1 MTSRPSLRLRLGASA
16 VAAALAT
23 PALAVTTA
31 YAVTPASGPTSAAAV
46 APSTTAAAA
55 AAPAAP
61 AAPAAAV
68 GKLAPTT
75 PGCTVTPAAA
85 PDPEIVSCDLWAKPG
100 TNEFL
105 SQSVPIWGYS
115 TTEAG
120 AATAPGPVIVARQ
133 GDRVVLTLHNGLAE
147 PTSLA
152 LPGQGAG
159 DFSAGLPTK
168 VTGPAP

>member
-46 APSTTAAAA
+46 APSTTAVT
-55 AAPAAP
+55 PATP

-133 GDRVVLTLHNGLAE
+133 G
-147 PTSLA
+147 
-152 LPGQGAG
+152 
-159 DFSAGLPTK
+159 
-168 VTGPAP
+168 